1 MSSWSPYKPNDAA
14 PWNLQRVVH
23 LHRRVAF
30 GATWREIDRDLKDGP
45 GPAVTRLIEGRARLD
60 GVPEG
65 FESLAAIIGQAAVD
79 SGSAE
84 RLKAWWLYRCLF
96 SPHPLQERLTLMWHN
111 HFATSNLKVDDLR
124 LMKRQNDLL
133 RQHALSPFDVLL
145 TGMIRD
151 PALLKFLDAPANRKE
166 HPNEN
171 LSRELMELFTLG
183 IGHYTEADIQHA
195 ARALTGWTVRQGEFL
210 DQPAGHDDGEKTIL
224 GRTGKWN
231 GADLV
236 KILLEQPAIA
246 RRLAWRLCTE
256 FCAERA
262 VDDQTLDELAERLRQ
277 HDLDI
282 RWGVETIL
290 RSEMFFADT
299 NLESRVCDP
308 VSFVVGPLRALECW
322 RDPPSTIVLAEW
334 LRRMEQDLFYPP
346 NVGGWPGGRG
356 WLSTRAILAR
366 SNCMAALS
374 LGELNSP
381 PRPPDLD
388 QLAVRHYGAQTAA
401 DAARCL
407 SRLLYGRVLEDVLQ
421 NVRPAP
427 DGQAALTQSLL
438 ALLTS
443 PQTHLH

>member
-1 MSSWSPYKPNDAA
+1 MPSWSPYKPNDAA

-30 GATWREIDRDLKDGP
+30 GATWSEIERDLRDGP
-45 GPAVTRLIEGRARLD
+45 ESAVTRLIEGKARLE

-133 RQHALSPFDVLL
+133 RLHALSPFGELL
-145 TGMIRD
+145 TAMIHD
-151 PALLKFLDAPANRKE
+151 PALLKFLDAPSNRKE

-171 LSRELMELFTLG
+171 LGRELMELFTLG
-183 IGHYTEADIQHA
+183 IGHYTEDDVKQA
-195 ARALTGWTVRQGEFL
+195 ARALTGWTVRQGEFF
-210 DQPAGHDDGEKTIL
+210 DQPAAHDGGEKTIL
-224 GRTGKWN
+224 ARTGNWN
-231 GADLV
+231 GGDLL
-236 KILLEQPAIA
+236 KILLEQPATA
-246 RRLAWRLCTE
+246 RRLARRLCSE
-256 FCAERA
+256 FCGERVA
-262 VDDQTLDELAERLRQ
+262 DDKALDELADGLRA
-277 HDLDI
+277 HNLDI
-282 RWGVETIL
+282 RWGVATIL
-290 RSEMFFADT
+290 RSELFYSDT
-299 NLESRVCDP
+299 NLEGRVCDP

-334 LRRMEQDLFYPP
+334 LRRMEQDLFYPS
-346 NVGGWPGGRG
+346 NVGGWPGGRA

-366 SNCMAALS
+366 SNCMAALAA
-374 LGELNSP
+374 GELSSP

-388 QLAVRHYGAQTAA
+388 KLAARHCGEQTAA
-401 DAARCL
+401 DAARHL
-407 SRLLYGRVLEDVLQ
+407 SQLLFGRALDDVLQ
-421 NVRPAP
+421 AVRPAV
-427 DGQAALTQSLL
+427 DGQSPLAQSLL

-443 PQTHLH
+443 PQGHLH

>member
-1 MSSWSPYKPNDAA
+1 MNWSPYQPNDAA
-14 PWNLQRVVH
+14 PWNLERVVH
-23 LHRRVAF
+23 LHRRAAF
-30 GATWREIDRDLKDGP
+30 GATWRELQRDLHDGP
-45 GPAVTRLIEGRARLD
+45 DAAVARLVAGQARLE

-65 FESLAAIIGQAAVD
+65 FDSLAAIIGQAAVD

-133 RQHALSPFDVLL
+133 RQSALSQFGKLL
-145 TGMIRD
+145 NAAIRD
-151 PALLKFLDAPANRKE
+151 PAMLKWLDAPSNRKE

-171 LSRELMELFTLG
+171 LARELMELFTLG
-183 IGHYTEADIQHA
+183 IGHYTEDDVKQA
-195 ARALTGWTVRQGEFL
+195 ARALTGWTVRQGEFVE
-210 DQPAGHDDGEKTIL
+210 QAATHDEAEKTIL
-224 GRTGKWN
+224 GRTGIRS
-231 GADLV
+231 GSDLV
-236 KILLEQPAIA
+236 QILLEQPATA
-246 RRLAWRLCTE
+246 TRLAWRLC
-256 FCAERA
+256 AELLGERVA
-262 VDDQTLDELAERLRQ
+262 DQKALDELADGLRR

-290 RSEMFFADT
+290 RSELFFSRP

-366 SNCMAALS
+366 SNCMAALVA
-374 LGELNSP
+374 GELNSP
-381 PRPPDLD
+381 ARPPDLEK
-388 QLAVRHYGAQTAA
+388 LAATHAGTQTAA
-401 DAARCL
+401 AAARFL
-407 SRLLYGRVLEDVLQ
+407 SRLLYGQVLEDLSPPDQ
-421 NVRPAP
+421 PAP
-427 DGQAALTQSLL
+427 DGQSPLARSLL
-438 ALLTS
+438 ALLTR
-443 PQTHLH
+443 PQAHLH